1 MPPLRNLRQERFCL
15 EYVKDQN
22 GTRSYKAAGYTVRNE
37 NCAGSGSSALIR
49 NHKIKARIL
58 EIERE
63 IELEK
68 RRQLVQVAEQNL
80 IDQSWVVNTL
90 VKNVN
95 RSMQA
100 EPVLDKFGRPIGT
113 YTYEGSVA
121 NKGLELVGKHLGM
134 FQEKSPLAGA
144 LDGAQVNISVYL
156 PQKPARASVTSNGD
170 VHARRNGDA
179 TPDD

>member
-15 EYVKDQN
+15 EYAKDNN

-37 NCAGSGSSALIR
+37 NCAGAGSSALIR

-63 IELEK
+63 NELAK
-68 RRQLVQVAEQNL
+68 RRQLVKIAEENL

-100 EPVLDKFGRPIGT
+100 EAVLDHDGNETGE
-113 YTYEGSVA
+113 YTYQGNVA
-121 NKGLELVGKHLGM
+121 NRGLELVGKHLGM

-170 VHARRNGDA
+170 VHARRNGDS